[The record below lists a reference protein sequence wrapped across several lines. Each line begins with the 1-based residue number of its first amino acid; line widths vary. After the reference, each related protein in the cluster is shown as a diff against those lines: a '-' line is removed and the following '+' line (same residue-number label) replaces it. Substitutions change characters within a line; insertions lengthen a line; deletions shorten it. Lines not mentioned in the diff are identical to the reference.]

1 MLNPLLGQCSGTQS
15 PVPVY
20 CRAGP
25 NSANH
30 KSRSPY
36 GFHLDGQGPS
46 PPGPESPGWGS
57 QKEAPESRAGPLPAK
72 LCITHLGEAHSHA
85 HALPAC
91 CPCMGQTAEPG
102 SQDLGSAPGLHSP
115 CCDLVWSSSLPGGLL
130 SSHLESGTERLGGN
144 RKAPASSDIYY
155 FRVPRPLAV
164 FLPAAGAGDCP
175 WAPSVGPCRGL
186 PGQGSCLASRAA
198 PCRVVGSGQEE
209 GFQEGSR
216 TLNIS

>member
-15 PVPVY
+15 PVPVS

-25 NSANH
+25 NSANR

-36 GFHLDGQGPS
+36 GFHLYGQGPS

-91 CPCMGQTAEPG
+91 CLCMDQTAEPG

-155 FRVPRPLAV
+155 FRVPQPLTV
-164 FLPAAGAGDCP
+164 FLPAAGAVTGCGP
-175 WAPSVGPCRGL
+175 PLWAPAEVSPAREAAWPHRLPLAGWWEAGRKRGFRK
-186 PGQGSCLASRAA
+186 GAA
-198 PCRVVGSGQEE
+198 PS
-209 GFQEGSR
+209 
-216 TLNIS
+216 T